1 MDDALDCSFRPQY
14 RNMSVCVC
22 SSGQIAFSRR
32 AEKNELKQK
41 RRRGNSNVGN
51 NAVAAALYRG
61 ESLQRPTWSCRSREK
76 KQTSTKAELAKT
88 QRHLQDRSQE
98 ATSAKAKLTETE
110 RHLQER
116 SQEARWAI
124 CMGNYYRSVLEEKKQ
139 DTLTSEKHMRDLVHV
154 LFQACAETTHASIDS

>member
-1 MDDALDCSFRPQY
+1 
-14 RNMSVCVC
+14 MSVCVFEWSNC
-22 SSGQIAFSRR
+22 IFTASREER
-32 AEKNELKQK
+32 AEAK

-61 ESLQRPTWSCRSREK
+61 
-76 KQTSTKAELAKT
+76 KACKDRLGVAGADRKSNLYKGRACQNPA

>member
-1 MDDALDCSFRPQY
+1 
-14 RNMSVCVC
+14 MSVCVC

-41 RRRGNSNVGN
+41 G
-51 NAVAAALYRG
+51 AEATAMLAITQ
-61 ESLQRPTWSCRSREK
+61 LQLRSTEGKLAKTDLELQEQREK
-76 KQTSTKAELAKT
+76 ATSTKAELAKT

-98 ATSAKAKLTETE
+98 ATSAKAKLAETE

-124 CMGNYYRSVLEEKKQ
+124 CMGNYCRSVLEEKKQ